1 MVVRDSGD
9 VTPLTLASVTTGD
22 GGGGCVYDSPL
33 LFGGG
38 RCQTAGVGGLVS
50 GSASANGV
58 TRGGILT
65 GVELDA
71 VAGTRANLGKGGA
84 EGTVGA
90 DSEVNGVVNGEEKGS
105 PWVNVV
111 GEVSQ
116 ELGRD
121 TVLVALPFTVVINDP
136 ESGRS
141 GV

>member
-1 MVVRDSGD
+1 VVVRDSGD
-9 VTPLTLASVTTGD
+9 VTLASVTTGD

-38 RCQTAGVGGLVS
+38 RCQTAGVDGLVS

-58 TRGGILT
+58 KSGHWATP
-65 GVELDA
+65 VEL
-71 VAGTRANLGKGGA
+71 VAEIADTRSFVKDGA

-105 PWVNVV
+105 PWVSVV

-121 TVLVALPFTVVINDP
+121 TVLVALPFTVAISDI